1 MKRKIY
7 SILAL
12 LGVVYVSAQD
22 VSVIRNTVGVYSDGA
37 SNGSARYLAMAG
49 SMGALGGET
58 SLIGTNP
65 AGVAVN
71 IVGDVSMTLSTSVNK
86 NKSSLF
92 GTSLESVSRGSKFS
106 QAGGV
111 FVFRNED
118 YDWKSVNLGINYAN
132 KSIDNEVNTP
142 KDLDIQMPYNNGVTK
157 DQLHYYGHR
166 YNTEGDVSKLS
177 IALGGNYKDQLYIG
191 GAVNFHSLETTQ
203 DDITQIAF
211 ENQQKYYS
219 FYKQNTPFSE
229 RSKGISVTAGVI
241 GKVQDFLRLGLNFD
255 SGTWWNIDRDYIS
268 YLPGTSYSESRKL
281 TTPMKL
287 TLSGAVLSGKDFVLN
302 VDYSLGLAKPKYV
315 ESGESTKQLNEFISA
330 LYDKT
335 SEIKIGAE
343 YRIDR
348 LRLRGGY
355 AYSANPLKKSE
366 LTVIDSNHSVVT
378 KSFDNLYFSG
388 KKTFSLGI
396 GYDFSSFYLDAAFQ
410 SRKMEYSN
418 PFFGGDLASTTLNT
432 GISNDRSIVSNVNN
446 TNYDILL
453 TLGWKF

>member
-1 MKRKIY
+1 M
-7 SILAL
+7 AL
-12 LGVVYVSAQD
+12 LGIFYASAQD
-22 VSVIRNTVGVYSDGA
+22 VSVIKNTIEVYSEGT
-37 SNGSARYLAMAG
+37 NIGSARYASMAG
-49 SMGALGGET
+49 AMGALGGET
-58 SLIGTNP
+58 SLIGINP

-92 GTSLESVSRGSKFS
+92 GTSLESVSRDSKFS

-111 FVFRNED
+111 FVFRDEKS
-118 YDWKSVNLGINYAN
+118 DWKSVNLGVNYVQ
-132 KSIDNEVNTP
+132 KSLDNEINTP
-142 KDLDIQMPYNNGVTK
+142 KDLDIKMSYSNGATK

-166 YNTEGDVSKLS
+166 YNTQGDVSKLS
-177 IALGGNYKDQLYIG
+177 VALGGNYKDQLYL
-191 GAVNFHSLETTQ
+191 GAALNFHSLEISQ

-211 ENQQKYYS
+211 ENQRKYYS

-229 RSKGISVTAGVI
+229 KSKGISVTAGII
-241 GKVQDFLRLGLNFD
+241 GKVQDFLRLGLSFD

-268 YLPGTSYSESRKL
+268 YLPGTAYYESRKL
-281 TTPMKL
+281 STPMKL
-287 TLSGAVLSGKDFVLN
+287 TLSGAVLSGKNFVLN
-302 VDYSLGLAKPKYV
+302 VDYSLGLVKPKYTQ
-315 ESGESTKQLNEFISA
+315 SGESTKQLNEFINS

-335 SEIKIGAE
+335 LEMKIGAE

-348 LRLRGGY
+348 FRLRGGY
-355 AYSANPLKKSE
+355 SYSANPLKKST
-366 LTVIDSNHSVVT
+366 LTVIDSNHNVVT

-388 KKTFSLGI
+388 KKTFSLGV

-446 TNYDILL
+446 TNYGILL
-453 TLGWKF
+453 TFGWKF